1 MIHKHKHRF
10 VCNFEYPQIPVL
22 MHTQIQSNLNAQN
35 YCTNACIKP
44 WINSD
49 HLCTHFQVPLIKTD
63 CFCLLKI
70 FAMFIS
76 FGYRSLNTR
85 ARNTWCVQVTLHVH
99 VEFWDTF
106 HTASLHVQKLD
117 SSAIGKLGHL
127 GFQRIPVFSNKTH
140 IYF

>member
-10 VCNFEYPQIPVL
+10 VCNFEYPQIPHTNTEQFERTKL
-22 MHTQIQSNLNAQN
+22 LYKRMYQTLNKQWPFMHTFSSSTYQN
-35 YCTNACIKP
+35 
-44 WINSD
+44 
-49 HLCTHFQVPLIKTD
+49 
-63 CFCLLKI
+63 CFCLLQI

-76 FGYRSLNTR
+76 FAYRSLNTR

-99 VEFWDTF
+99 VKFWDTF
-106 HTASLHVQKLD
+106 HTASLHVQKWKLD

-127 GFQRIPVFSNKTH
+127 GFQRILVVSNKTH